1 MLPDRL
7 VGALC
12 VGLAAL
18 AATWGGN
25 TTWRAPHAWPR
36 QAAAPASQRGAAGP
50 SSEASTTTAA
60 GGTTGMT
67 LPTEAAVAPTTT
79 IPGSSTT
86 TTVGRST
93 GPAGEPAKAKA
104 MARQALLVVGDLPS
118 GFVTLR
124 AAPGDDDPT
133 TDGPFER
140 CLGADAGALTA
151 AIRAKA
157 ASAQFART
165 GTGTASSSSAVFDQT
180 APAERVMGI
189 LGSSPARS
197 CFEGLINARLARNPN
212 LPENVR
218 GTLAS
223 IDAEQ
228 AGDQTTGFRFEVKL
242 PAEDV
247 VEDPDPS
254 EDQVS
259 YLADFVFVRRGRV
272 LALVELANLRH
283 PFDAGLAQGLLSS
296 LAKHMP
302 SA

>member
-25 TTWRAPHAWPR
+25 ATWRAPHSWPR
-36 QAAAPASQRGAAGP
+36 QAAAPATQRGAADS
-50 SSEASTTTAA
+50 SSEASTITAA
-60 GGTTGMT
+60 GGATETT
-67 LPTEAAVAPTTT
+67 LPGGAVVAPTTT
-79 IPGSSTT
+79 TPGSSTT
-86 TTVGRST
+86 TTVARSP
-93 GPAGEPAKAKA
+93 GPGGGPAKA
-104 MARQALLVVGDLPS
+104 MARQALLVAGDLPS
-118 GFVTLR
+118 GFATLHP
-124 AAPGDDDPT
+124 APGDDDPT

-140 CLGADAGALTA
+140 CLGADAGVLTA
-151 AIRAKA
+151 AIAAKA
-157 ASAQFART
+157 ASAQFARA
-165 GTGTASSSSAVFDQT
+165 GTGTASSSSAVFDQS
-180 APAERVMGI
+180 ASAEKVMEI
-189 LGSSPARS
+189 LDSSSARS

-212 LPENVR
+212 LPEDVR
-218 GTLAS
+218 GALTS
-223 IDAEQ
+223 IDVDP

-247 VEDPDPS
+247 VDDPDPS

-283 PFDAGLAQGLLSS
+283 PFDAGLAQGLLTS